1 MIYSTG
7 IFDRGFI
14 HQAYLAA
21 LVQQPES
28 AAEEVHAISSPQP
41 Q

>member
-21 LVQQPES
+21 SVQQPES
-28 AAEEVHAISSPQP
+28 AAAAHAISSPQP